1 MSGTEDR
8 SNRTIERDG
17 RWATTRR
24 QFLRQMVGV
33 TGGAALAPILAACGG
48 QAPTTSGATAA
59 PAAGGAATSPPA
71 PTEAPAAA
79 TTAPAAPTAAP
90 AAATAAPAAAATAPA
105 AASGGGK
112 ITLGS
117 FADPAQDV
125 LKNVFLPEF
134 EKQTGIKTEWVE
146 ADYSGWFQKAVND
159 GQTKA
164 GAFDV
169 YVLDDPWIPQFAG
182 GGFVANMEE
191 LGYQA
196 DADYVQAALD
206 TGYWPPK
213 TGPRQPGIDP
223 NAKPALYA
231 LPIIGDVQLLFYRN
245 DIYTSGPPAT
255 WDDVLKTAKEK
266 SDPAKQQYGWVT
278 RGVKGNPIVTS
289 FFVIL
294 HDFGGKMFEDNWQIA
309 FNNPQGVQALEFY
322 LSLLPYEP
330 PGVAEF
336 DSDQE
341 GQTMLEGNAFAAT
354 MWTGWCRQTDDA
366 SKSKVVG
373 KVSFD
378 VPPKQVDQFAKIGL
392 FSAGI
397 AASAPNKDGAL
408 KFFQWF
414 NSSETQIKFAQ
425 AGGTPVKISAFQNE
439 DAIKKA
445 RWLPAILKALSAG
458 KPSPRTPDWS
468 KVEDIL
474 GTALNKALVEK
485 GNAKQH
491 LDDAAAEATAYLKG
505 AGYPVG

>member
-1 MSGTEDR
+1 MSSTEDR
-8 SNRTIERDG
+8 NDQETGLDG
-17 RWATTRR
+17 RLATTRR
-24 QFLRQMVGV
+24 QFLRQAMGMM
-33 TGGAALAPILAACGG
+33 GGAALAQILAACGS
-48 QAPTTSGATAA
+48 QAP
-59 PAAGGAATSPPA
+59 AGS
-71 PTEAPAAA
+71 
-79 TTAPAAPTAAP
+79 
-90 AAATAAPAAAATAPA
+90 AAATAAPVPTAAASVATAAPAPTAQAAATAAPEAATAAPA

-125 LKNVFLPEF
+125 LKKVFLPEF

-182 GGFVANMEE
+182 GGFLANMEE
-191 LGYQA
+191 LGYQP
-196 DADYVQAALD
+196 DSDYVQPALD
-206 TGYWPPK
+206 LGYWPPK

-223 NAKPALYA
+223 NAKPAIYA

-266 SDPAKQQYGWVT
+266 ADPSKQQYGWVT

-294 HDFGGKMFEDNWQIA
+294 HDFGGKMFEDNWKIA
-309 FNNPQGVQALEFY
+309 FNNPQGVEALEFY

-341 GQTMLEGNAFAAT
+341 GQTMLGGNAFAAT
-354 MWTGWCRQTDDA
+354 MWTGWCRQTDDP
-366 SKSKVVG
+366 SKSKVIG

-378 VPPKQVDQFAKIGL
+378 VPPKKVNQFAKIGL

-414 NSSETQIKFAQ
+414 NSSDTQVKFAQ

-439 DAIKKA
+439 DAVKQA

-458 KPSPRTPDWS
+458 MPSPRTPDWS

-474 GTALNKALVEK
+474 GTALNKALVEN

-491 LDDAAAEATAYLKG
+491 LDEAAAEATTYLKS